1 MVALGP
7 LRGHADDPPNPPRRS
22 VNDPVIHVLV
32 GLSLVTVLS
41 WLNPDYDT
49 KIPLA
54 KGLWWLGRTTRSH
67 RKGYERHSRR
77 PRRDGTFLAR
87 GVEGAASLAA
97 QITATLA

>member
-7 LRGHADDPPNPPRRS
+7 LRGHADDPPNLPRRS

-54 KGLWWLGRTTRSH
+54 KGL
-67 RKGYERHSRR
+67 
-77 PRRDGTFLAR
+77 
-87 GVEGAASLAA
+87 
-97 QITATLA
+97 

>member
-54 KGLWWLGRTTRSH
+54 KGL
-67 RKGYERHSRR
+67 
-77 PRRDGTFLAR
+77 
-87 GVEGAASLAA
+87 
-97 QITATLA
+97 